1 MFASLMVVA
10 AAAAAAPAQ
19 EAPRDRNVRQ
29 SAPKE
34 GQLEQVPTIPPFK
47 DTPEAHEQAREAHA
61 ILKSKR
67 VDEKP
72 EAPIAQ
78 DQPE

>member
-1 MFASLMVVA
+1 MFASLIVVA
-10 AAAAAAPAQ
+10 AAAAAAPSQ
-19 EAPRDRNVRQ
+19 EAPRDQNVRQ

-34 GQLEQVPTIPPFK
+34 GQLEQVPTIPPFN
-47 DTPEAHEQAREAHA
+47 DTHEAQEQAREARA

-67 VDEKP
+67 VDGKP

-78 DQPE
+78 DERE